1 MKQTRKLRFK
11 ERFKMALNILVVDDS
26 AVMRKMIIKT
36 IGMCGIPVGEI
47 KQAAN
52 GREGLE
58 ELGKNW
64 IDIIILDINMPVMN
78 GEEMMD
84 AMQQEP
90 EMKDIPVIVIST
102 EGSSTRIESLKEK
115 GAKFIQKPFT
125 PEMIRDTIH
134 KVTGAG
140 EGDE

>member
-1 MKQTRKLRFK
+1 
-11 ERFKMALNILVVDDS
+11 MALNILVVDDS

-36 IGMCGIPVGEI
+36 MGMCGIPIGEI

-64 IDIIILDINMPVMN
+64 IDIVILDINMPVMN
-78 GEEMMD
+78 GEEMID
-84 AMQQEP
+84 EMQQDSEI
-90 EMKDIPVIVIST
+90 KDIPVVVIST
-102 EGSSTRIESLKEK
+102 EGSSTRIERLIEK
-115 GAKFIQKPFT
+115 GARFIQKPFT
-125 PEMIRDTIH
+125 PEIIRDTIYE
-134 KVTGAG
+134 VTGVG

>member
-1 MKQTRKLRFK
+1 
-11 ERFKMALNILVVDDS
+11 MALNILVVDDS

-36 IGMCGIPVGEI
+36 MGMCGIPIGEI

-64 IDIIILDINMPVMN
+64 IDIVILDINMPVMN
-78 GEEMMD
+78 GEEMIDEMLQD
-84 AMQQEP
+84 P
-90 EMKDIPVIVIST
+90 EIKDIPVVVIST
-102 EGSSTRIESLKEK
+102 EGSSTRIDRLKEK
-115 GAKFIQKPFT
+115 GARFIKKPFT
-125 PEMIRDTIH
+125 PEIIRDTIYE
-134 KVTGAG
+134 VTGVG

>member
-1 MKQTRKLRFK
+1 
-11 ERFKMALNILVVDDS
+11 MALNILIVDDS

-36 IGMCGIPVGEI
+36 MGMCGIPIGEI

-64 IDIIILDINMPVMN
+64 IDIVILDINMPIMN
-78 GEEMMD
+78 GEEMID
-84 AMQQEP
+84 EMQQDP
-90 EMKDIPVIVIST
+90 EIKDIPIIVIST
-102 EGSSTRIESLKEK
+102 EGSSTRIERLKGK
-115 GAKFIQKPFT
+115 GARFIQKPFT
-125 PEMIRDTIH
+125 PEIIRDTIYE
-134 KVTGAG
+134 VTGVG